1 MFDTLA
7 SMVTKDNDLP
17 ARAWRLDVWS
27 RVLDGSIY
35 DVLHYQFHEEKN
47 GAGEYVPVRDRR
59 PSVRTG
65 LIRTV
70 VDDSISLLFSE
81 GHFPAIQ
88 CKDETTKGALEAF
101 TKDAK
106 LNLAMIDAGT
116 RGSVGSVSIMVRFMS
131 KRVFL
136 KVMPTA
142 YLTPIWKA
150 DEPDTLERV
159 VERRKVDG
167 KTLKAAGYDVKAD
180 ATVYWFEREWTT
192 TAETWFLPVKVKDKE
207 AAKVVDGPRST
218 THGLG
223 FVPVVWVKNL
233 PGGDDIDG
241 EPTFGV
247 EPINTTMEADYLL
260 SQAGRGLKYSADPTL
275 LIKESAATDDGTP
288 MVRSAANA
296 IVVGEKGDAK
306 MLEINGTAAEAVLTY
321 VGKLREFALERMH
334 GNRSNADKLSAAQ
347 SGRALEL
354 MHQALIWLADKLR
367 ASYGEGALLDVY
379 RMVVR
384 GSAKYP
390 LTIGDKDFGKLSA
403 KEPVTLTW
411 PAWFPPTADDR
422 QTLAIALT
430 TLIKAG
436 ALSRATAVKI
446 IASDYD
452 IADTEAEMLLIDAER
467 KALLAELPAAKTSVT
482 TTE

>member
-7 SMVTKDNDLP
+7 NLVPRDNDLP
-17 ARAWRLDVWS
+17 LRAWRLEVWS

-35 DVLHYQFHEEKN
+35 DVLPYQFHEERN

-81 GHFPAIQ
+81 GHFPSVECKNEATKEALDAIS
-88 CKDETTKGALEAF
+88 
-101 TKDAK
+101 KDAK
-106 LNLAMIDAGT
+106 LNLAMIDAAT
-116 RGSVGSVSIMVRFMS
+116 RGSVGSVAIAVRFLS
-131 KRVFL
+131 SRVFL
-136 KVMPTA
+136 KVMATT
-142 YLTPIWKA
+142 YLTPFWSA
-150 DEPDTLERV
+150 EAPDTLDRV

-167 KTLKAAGYDVKAD
+167 KTLVAAGYDVKDD
-180 ATVYWFEREWTT
+180 ATQYWFEREWTT
-192 TAETWFLPVKVKDKE
+192 TAETWFAPRKVADKE
-207 AAKVVDGPRST
+207 APRITDADRST

-223 FVPVVWVKNL
+223 FVPIVWVKNL

-247 EPINTTMEADYLL
+247 EPINTTVEADYLL

-275 LIKESAATDDGTP
+275 LIKETAATDDGQP

-306 MLEINGTAAEAVLTY
+306 MLEINGTASEAVLEY
-321 VGKLREFALERMH
+321 VSRLREFALERMH

-367 ASYGEGALLDVY
+367 ASYGEGALLDIY
-379 RMVVR
+379 RMIVR
-384 GSAKYP
+384 GSAKFS
-390 LTIGDKDFGKLSA
+390 LTINGQDFGRLA
-403 KEPVTLTW
+403 DNEPVTLSW

-422 QTLAIALT
+422 QTLATALA
-430 TLIKAG
+430 TLIKVG
-436 ALSRATAVKI
+436 SLSRETAVRI

-452 IADTEAEMLLIDAER
+452 ITDVQAEMLLIDAER
-467 KALLAELPAAKTSVT
+467 KALLAELPAEQTKITSND
-482 TTE
+482 